1 MIMNYKGFVP
11 DVNNAA
17 FVADNACVIG
27 RVQMGRGSSV
37 WFGAVIRGDD
47 EKITIG
53 KNSNI
58 QDNCTLHCTPG
69 FPAVIGDGVSVG
81 HNAVL
86 HGCTVGSGSLIGMNA
101 TVMNGAVIGKNC
113 LVGAGALVTENK
125 HFPDNSLIIGV
136 PAKAVG
142 TVGDDGIA
150 KIAENATHYAEKAFE
165 FAKIKKI
172 GSYEAENKDI

>member
-27 RVQMGRGSSV
+27 RVQMGQGSSA
-37 WFGAVIRGDD
+37 WFGAVLRGDD
-47 EKITIG
+47 EKIIIG

-58 QDNCTLHCTPG
+58 QDNCTVHCTPG
-69 FPAVIGDGVSVG
+69 FPAVIGDDVSVG

-101 TVMNGAVIGKNC
+101 TVMNGHRQKLPCGRRCACYGK
-113 LVGAGALVTENK
+113 
-125 HFPDNSLIIGV
+125 
-136 PAKAVG
+136 
-142 TVGDDGIA
+142 
-150 KIAENATHYAEKAFE
+150 
-165 FAKIKKI
+165 
-172 GSYEAENKDI
+172 

>member
-11 DVNNAA
+11 DVHNAA

-27 RVQMGRGSSV
+27 RVQMGTGSSV

-47 EKITIG
+47 EKIIVG

-58 QDNCTLHCTPG
+58 QDNCTVHCTPD
-69 FPAVIGDGVSVG
+69 FPAVIGDDVSVG

-86 HGCTVGSGSLIGMNA
+86 HGCTIGSGTLVGMNA

-125 HFPDNSLIIGV
+125 HYPDNSLIIGV

-142 TVGDDGIA
+142 TIDGENA
-150 KIAENATHYAEKAFE
+150 KKIAENAARYAEKAAE
-165 FAKIKKI
+165 FAKIEKSAANEIKI
-172 GSYEAENKDI
+172 I

>member
-27 RVQMGRGSSV
+27 RVQMGQGSSA
-37 WFGAVIRGDD
+37 WFGAVLRGDD
-47 EKITIG
+47 EKIIIG

-58 QDNCTLHCTPG
+58 QDNCTVHCTPG
-69 FPAVIGDGVSVG
+69 FPAIIGDDVSVG

-136 PAKAVG
+136 PAKAVAAI
-142 TVGDDGIA
+142 DGAKAA
-150 KIAENATHYAEKAFE
+150 KIAENAAHYSEKAAE
-165 FAKIKKI
+165 FAKIQKSAHDASKEI
-172 GSYEAENKDI
+172 